1 MQKHKSGDPDT
12 VGNHNICLHEKND
25 GINFMHVIKLDDSSE
40 GIQQFPLLT
49 ASAAIFS
56 VSMIF
61 LTNWSRQLHFCYSFT
76 QDFVLRFKSWVEND
90 FDFVMIHSMSTEG
103 NLNPIPWFFDLSMR
117 KIKTCTTGAGW
128 RNLASSSSSTNTL

>member
-12 VGNHNICLHEKND
+12 DGNHSICLHEKHY
-25 GINFMHVIKLDDSSE
+25 GINFMHVIKLDNSSD

-61 LTNWSRQLHFCYSFT
+61 LTN
-76 QDFVLRFKSWVEND
+76 
-90 FDFVMIHSMSTEG
+90 
-103 NLNPIPWFFDLSMR
+103 
-117 KIKTCTTGAGW
+117 
-128 RNLASSSSSTNTL
+128 